1 MDDQSKARIYL
12 FVEVPNSTIAD
23 NTTAVPGTYFTVDLS
38 SVSEQVRS
46 NECPLEVADW
56 LIDWLPAIEGDRG

>member
-23 NTTAVPGTYFTVDLS
+23 NTTTVPGTHFTVDLS
-38 SVSEQVRS
+38 RMSEQACS

-56 LIDWLPAIEGDRG
+56 LID